1 MQGDVAVA
9 KRKLRQLIQQG
20 SIPRFLR
27 AVEVVKGSKKKV
39 YHFVE
44 WHSGDAKQLM
54 APTSFTQLCVYRDL
68 GEVCTYCEIR
78 FRFGLFGEV
87 IDLKEYSANC
97 NPCSMNLRQ
106 VANSVANHC
115 DTGCRHPN

>member
-1 MQGDVAVA
+1 MQGDVVVA

-68 GEVCTYCEIR
+68 GEVCTYCEIQLLGFVWR
-78 FRFGLFGEV
+78 GHRLERILGKLQSLFNELETGGEFRCQPL
-87 IDLKEYSANC
+87 
-97 NPCSMNLRQ
+97 
-106 VANSVANHC
+106 
-115 DTGCRHPN
+115 